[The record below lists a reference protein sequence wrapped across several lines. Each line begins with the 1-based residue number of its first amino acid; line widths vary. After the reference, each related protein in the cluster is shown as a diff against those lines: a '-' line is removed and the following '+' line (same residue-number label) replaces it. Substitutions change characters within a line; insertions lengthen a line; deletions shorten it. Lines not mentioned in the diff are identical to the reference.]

1 MATKDNILDLLSY
14 LDKQKIEY
22 ALLTFEKV
30 QGGISP
36 EAYTSLGS
44 TDAEFAMLQ
53 CLEELQANILV
64 KIEKENPGIFEDES
78 PSKPKR
84 KIIKKKKKENED
96 GADPLQEA

>member
-1 MATKDNILDLLSY
+1 MATRDNILDLLSY

-30 QGGISP
+30 QNGISP

-53 CLEELQANILV
+53 CLEELQASILV
-64 KIEKENPGIFEDES
+64 KIEKENPGIFEDDT
-78 PSKPKR
+78 PKPKR
-84 KIIKKKKKENED
+84 KIIKKKKKENEG